1 MIKRN
6 ENEERVY
13 KLLLDCGVPEDQID
27 EPDKQAGQ
35 QDKNPDFLV
44 KQVDVVVEVKHFED
58 DELKKE
64 DLPKSVREALNSDIP
79 IVKAIALIVEGLE
92 KSPTATDNELRNSVL
107 QFLNTA
113 I

>member
-1 MIKRN
+1 MARKDDILKSFLIH
-6 ENEERVY
+6 E
-13 KLLLDCGVPEDQID
+13 LLES
-27 EPDKQAGQ
+27 KY
-35 QDKNPDFLV
+35 
-44 KQVDVVVEVKHFED
+44 
-58 DELKKE
+58 ELKKE
-64 DLPKSVREALNSDIP
+64 ELPSTVREALNSDIP